1 MKEYAEYREGANQHI
16 HQLQNELRELQ
27 AQLQHKDDCIK
38 RFRESTNVESEFKG
52 FASKDFLASPL
63 TPKGFPMPRKTST
76 PSPAPDI
83 DTLTGGQNI
92 MKAVKSITPYDNAK
106 GPFQNMECFEGWR
119 RRLNWSDQIACQALI
134 LWLPLH
140 VANKVEQV
148 GKPIE
153 EASILGTVRK
163 SEEFAIQVHASDTA
177 ISAVLLQQDPLG
189 SVRILGYFSR
199 VLSPVEKGMF
209 ECVKQL
215 MAVHWAVNATEHIV
229 GFNKICIQTPHTPL
243 KMLLQN
249 QVKGVSNQRYA
260 HWLTKL
266 QDKMI
271 KVDHNAK
278 YIQPQLMQYE
288 GTLHDCHTQ
297 VQREKASPF
306 AKEKDETAPA
316 VFVDGARYWEDGQ
329 FWTGFAVNDPEG
341 KKMFKFQL
349 PPSYS
354 AQRAELEAVKWVIE
368 NVEGK
373 INIYSDSSY
382 VVRALTEH
390 LPLWC
395 KRALVDAS
403 GKGLQHAAILEKLY
417 QEGLDSPDRV
427 AVLKVKA
434 HQGISEDPIIMGNF
448 EADIAAKDAAR
459 YGEILYPI
467 VRIQD
472 ISSVSKGLPTVF
484 IESVAFEG
492 EQAKDPNIKHLRN
505 TMSTDT
511 SLSDQ
516 EGILCK
522 QTNTGCLLPILPAH
536 LEPLLVKYNHDT
548 MGHIGT
554 DLLTKVMQ
562 DKFWSATLVQTCKNV
577 CAECFICAQT
587 HPRPKGQKPQVQ
599 RVPIAGGPWENIQ
612 IDFIGPLPKAKGGY
626 AYGLVVVDVF
636 TKWPEVIPVR
646 NCTALTTAKALWTHI
661 FSHWGFPKVM
671 ECDNGP
677 HFVGNIT
684 MALCGLLGI

>member
-1 MKEYAEYREGANQHI
+1 
-16 HQLQNELRELQ
+16 
-27 AQLQHKDDCIK
+27 
-38 RFRESTNVESEFKG
+38 
-52 FASKDFLASPL
+52 
-63 TPKGFPMPRKTST
+63 
-76 PSPAPDI
+76 
-83 DTLTGGQNI
+83 
-92 MKAVKSITPYDNAK
+92 
-106 GPFQNMECFEGWR
+106 
-119 RRLNWSDQIACQALI
+119 
-134 LWLPLH
+134 
-140 VANKVEQV
+140 
-148 GKPIE
+148 
-153 EASILGTVRK
+153 
-163 SEEFAIQVHASDTA
+163 
-177 ISAVLLQQDPLG
+177 
-189 SVRILGYFSR
+189 
-199 VLSPVEKGMF
+199 
-209 ECVKQL
+209 
-215 MAVHWAVNATEHIV
+215 
-229 GFNKICIQTPHTPL
+229 
-243 KMLLQN
+243 
-249 QVKGVSNQRYA
+249 
-260 HWLTKL
+260 
-266 QDKMI
+266 
-271 KVDHNAK
+271 
-278 YIQPQLMQYE
+278 MQYE

-306 AKEKDETAPA
+306 SKEKDETAPA

-354 AQRAELEAVKWVIE
+354 AQCAELEAVKWVIE

-382 VVRALTEH
+382 VVRALTEL

-395 KRALVDAS
+395 KRGLVDAS

-417 QEGLDSPDRV
+417 QEGLDAPDRV

-459 YGEILYPI
+459 YGETLYPI

-472 ISSVSKGLPTVF
+472 ISSVSKGLPTIF

-492 EQAKDPNIKHLRN
+492 EQAKDSNIKHLRN
-505 TMSTDT
+505 TMSTDI

-562 DKFWSATLVQTCKNV
+562 DKFWSATLVQICKNV
-577 CAECFICAQT
+577 CAECLICAQT

-684 MALCGLLGI
+684 KALCGLLGIQQRFHIPYHSQSAGIVERMNRTLKTRIRKCLLDQGKDWALHIPAVLLSIRATPSQATQVSPFELMTGRKMPVWFPNEPTLSGPMIAAAARSEWLKDLQTQLQSLSQFAACNMAKPVATTANGADKFIKGGVVMIKTFPKPGPWEANWEGPYKILDKLGSTVIHVEKVSRRHSKCCKPHKGTTMWVHIDQCKLYKGRLLPLQVATDKE